1 MSWKGLG
8 AALIV
13 PLAGL
18 LLVGIIA
25 SDVTAASASRAL
37 PKVVTLAT
45 TSPGSTLAIFADGLS
60 KVVSGRTGMSPRV
73 QNFSSY
79 VTYIPMLNAGDLDM
93 GVTVSTEGLY
103 AWKGL
108 QPYRKNRN
116 IRLLMAGPD
125 LLTAYIASKASGIR
139 SVRDLKGKRV
149 SLVVTIPTMQ
159 EWGVAQLKVAGLDP
173 EKDIVLVRSSSPNE
187 SMQALMDNR
196 ADAVQAGPAMPK
208 AREADAQLR
217 GVYVLPA
224 ATSEQEK
231 RELLKL
237 LPGYRISTV
246 KAGRY
251 PGVPENLPTLARPL
265 YLVAAEAFP
274 AQAAYAVVKATWEH
288 HADLIPVHPMFR
300 GWPPQDMVA
309 PDATVPYHEGAIR
322 YFKERGAWTPEMEK
336 MQQELFH
343 Q

>member
-1 MSWKGLG
+1 MNRKGFANGAIVLFAGLFLLG
-8 AALIV
+8 AMT
-13 PLAGL
+13 
-18 LLVGIIA
+18 
-25 SDVTAASASRAL
+25 SDLTAASASRPL
-37 PKVVTLAT
+37 PKLVTLAT
-45 TSPGSTLAIFADGLS
+45 TTPGSTLAIFANGLS
-60 KVVSGRTGMSPRV
+60 KVVGGRTPMSPRV

-79 VTYIPMLNAGDLDM
+79 VTYIPMLNAGDLEM

-108 QPYRKNRN
+108 EPYRKNRN

-125 LLTAYIASKASGIR
+125 LLTAYITTKASGIR
-139 SVRDLKGKRV
+139 SVRDLKDKRV

-159 EWGVAQLKVAGLDP
+159 AWGVAQLKVAGLDP
-173 EKDIVLVRSSSPNE
+173 EKDIVLVRSSNPNE

-196 ADAVQAGPAMPK
+196 ADAIQAGPAMPK
-208 AREADAQLR
+208 AREADAQLG

-237 LPGYRISTV
+237 LPGYRIAIV

-265 YLVAAEAFP
+265 YLVAAEEFP
-274 AQAAYAVVKATWEH
+274 AEAAYAVVKATWEH

-309 PDATVPYHEGAIR
+309 PDATVPYHEGAVR

-336 MQQELFH
+336 IQRELF
-343 Q
+343 QQ